1 MCIVFEYCSYIPT
14 LCLISWLWC
23 SHELD
28 GHAHVIQTALEWLLL
43 PSLQRIFTAVGT
55 LLWMGGR
62 YITQQ
67 KINGLCA
74 WRKVPK
80 KSMNGSKLFWKK
92 GNAEKVGAERGRSC
106 ALWTPFR
113 KTAFPQVDPS
123 LPQMAMTCPS
133 LKYWKQ
139 KISMFYRISDDIC
152 FIRLSSYLI
161 IHFYW

>member
-1 MCIVFEYCSYIPT
+1 MCKVYEYCAYIHT
-14 LCLISWLWC
+14 IVLIFWLWC

-28 GHAHVIQTALEWLLL
+28 GHADMIQTALLLL
-43 PSLQRIFTAVGT
+43 LTSLQRIFTAVGT

-74 WRKVPK
+74 WPKALK
-80 KSMNGSKLFWKK
+80 KSMNGLKLFWKK
-92 GNAEKVGAERGRSC
+92 ENAGKVGAERGSSC

-113 KTAFPQVDPS
+113 KTAFPQVDPYLS
-123 LPQMAMTCPS
+123 QMAMTCPS

-139 KISMFYRISDDIC
+139 KISMFYKISDDIC
-152 FIRLSSYLI
+152 FNRLYPYPI
-161 IHFYW
+161 VHFYW